1 MASAENTKKTIESIF
16 EEFYLIVMKDH
27 YMASFINS
35 HQFMER
41 LIQSQSHFLYRALF
55 ELNPEEVYSEYY
67 KIGAIHWK
75 IRLDEGYLFKML
87 DFIEKQLEDKI
98 RTRQIELDFDKLEEV
113 FDKIRNSTGFAYI
126 FGKLDDTIHDLHPIS
141 QEGQYLIT
149 NIKRFRNHLLK
160 IHNWGSLT
168 YDQDCEVFISDFTMA
183 ELGKSLATVAFR
195 IKSYSNRKQQLQIE
209 SLNKSIHE
217 KAELS
222 IKYYEMGNYTQT
234 LLMVKHLANDTTLL
248 VTLLEQHEHYWQTN
262 KNDIIIGFLTE
273 KSNEGGLFSIT
284 TNASDISG
292 AQLNE
297 SLITQIKQEIKN
309 ELNRYKHIFSYDID
323 DTLYIYSEEHSEYKI
338 DLLDNL
344 TNITNHYIQQ
354 NGLSVTETLLNIGY
368 IDTKYLQNLNP
379 EEMTETIR
387 VVENRTKQLTSQQ
400 NQVINSINFGEN
412 IHQIIEEIKQNLC
425 LKEVVT
431 EAIAKQDIDLHF
443 HTSVQVSPTKT
454 CGADSLVRFKQGDEI
469 IPAGR
474 FIEIINDYDLSLQ
487 LDLAVL
493 TRLIRDI
500 KEISQKIK
508 TLFVNVN
515 PESIKSEQAIQL
527 LKKLIKN
534 GADNGLRIVLEL
546 TEYSLTS
553 ELDSLKQL
561 QADNFGIAVDDFGT
575 GYTNFEIVKTL
586 KDQGLIQVLK
596 VDGSLVKSIN
606 ESQTSQSL
614 LEAIILLG
622 TKLGLDLVL
631 EYIEDQAIVKKLQE
645 INKGL
650 ETAGIVFGQGW
661 HYSRPQPI
669 GKLKIA
675 S

>member
-168 YDQDCEVFISDFTMA
+168 YDQDCEAFISDFTMA

-234 LLMVKHLANDTTLL
+234 LLMVKHLENDTTLL

-297 SLITQIKQEIKN
+297 SLITQIKQEIKDK
-309 ELNRYKHIFSYDID
+309 LNRYKHIFSYDIE
-323 DTLYIYSEEHSEYKI
+323 DTLYIYSEEHTEYKI

-344 TNITNHYIQQ
+344 TSITNNYIQQ
-354 NGLSVTETLLNIGY
+354 NSLSVTETLLNIGY

-387 VVENRTKQLTSQQ
+387 VVENRTKQLTSQK

-412 IHQIIEEIKQNLC
+412 IHQIIEEIKQNLR

-431 EAIAKQDIDLHF
+431 KAITTQDIDLHF
-443 HTSVQVSPTKT
+443 HTIVHVSSAKT
-454 CGADSLVRFKQGDEI
+454 FGAESLVRIKHGNEI
-469 IPAGR
+469 IPASR
-474 FIEIINDYDLSLQ
+474 FIEIINDYDLSLK

-493 TRLIRDI
+493 GRLIRDI
-500 KEISQKIK
+500 KEVSQKIK

-515 PESIKSEQAIQL
+515 PESIKSDKAIEL
-527 LKKLIKN
+527 LKTLISKAKTN
-534 GADNGLRIVLEL
+534 NLRIVLEL
-546 TEYSLTS
+546 T
-553 ELDSLKQL
+553 
-561 QADNFGIAVDDFGT
+561 
-575 GYTNFEIVKTL
+575 
-586 KDQGLIQVLK
+586 
-596 VDGSLVKSIN
+596 
-606 ESQTSQSL
+606 
-614 LEAIILLG
+614 
-622 TKLGLDLVL
+622 
-631 EYIEDQAIVKKLQE
+631 
-645 INKGL
+645 
-650 ETAGIVFGQGW
+650 
-661 HYSRPQPI
+661 
-669 GKLKIA
+669 
-675 S
+675 

>member
-55 ELNPEEVYSEYY
+55 ELDPEEVYEEYY

-87 DFIEKQLEDKI
+87 NFIEEQLADKI
-98 RTRQIELDFDKLEEV
+98 RNQQIALSFDKLEEV
-113 FDKIRNSTGFAYI
+113 FNKIRNSTGFAYI
-126 FGKLDDTIHDLHPIS
+126 FGNLDDTIYDLRPVS

-160 IHNWGSLT
+160 VHNWGSLT
-168 YDQDCEVFISDFTMA
+168 YDDDCEPFISDFTTA
-183 ELGKSLATVAFR
+183 ELGKALATIAFR

-209 SLNKSIHE
+209 SLNKSIHQ

-222 IKYYEMGNYTQT
+222 IKYYELGNYTQT
-234 LLMVKHLANDTTLL
+234 LLMVKHLVNDATLL

-262 KNDIIIGFLTE
+262 KHNIIIGFLTE

-284 TNASDISG
+284 TNSADVNG
-292 AQLNE
+292 AQLNK
-297 SLITQIKQEIKN
+297 SLIQQIKNQIKTQ
-309 ELNRYKHIFSYDID
+309 LNGYCNVFAYDMEE
-323 DTLYIYSEEHSEYKI
+323 TLYIYSEQQSEHKI
-338 DLLDNL
+338 DLMASISEIANSFVKK
-344 TNITNHYIQQ
+344 NKVSIT
-354 NGLSVTETLLNIGY
+354 EALLNIGY
-368 IDTKYLQNLNP
+368 INTKYLQNLTA
-379 EEMTETIR
+379 EEMQETIR
-387 VVENRTKQLTSQQ
+387 VMENRTEQLPNTSHEI
-400 NQVINSINFGEN
+400 INSVNFGKN
-412 IHQIIEEIKQNLC
+412 IYQIIDEIKQNLC

-443 HTSVQVSPTKT
+443 HTIVHVSTTKT
-454 CGADSLVRFKQGDEI
+454 FGAESLVRIKQGNEI

-561 QADNFGIAVDDFGT
+561 QDDNFGIAVDDFGT

-606 ESQTSQSL
+606 DSETSQSL

-631 EYIEDQAIVKKLQE
+631 EYIEDQSIVKKLQE
-645 INKGL
+645 INQGL